1 MIKMMCGMRLVDR
14 VLTDV
19 LCDMV
24 DVVVKIEDVIIQ
36 SLLRWYGRVMR
47 RDIDFQIRK
56 LWKLK

>member
-24 DVVVKIEDVIIQ
+24 DVVVKIEDVILQ

>member
-24 DVVVKIEDVIIQ
+24 DVAVKIEDVIIQ